1 MIRVLIGDI
10 FQSRARTL
18 VNTVNCAGVMG
29 KGIALEFKKRFPAM
43 YADYKARCDA
53 GLVRLGEPYLYS
65 AHPTL
70 LIVNFPTKDHW
81 RSPSRLADIV
91 RGLDYLVAHFSEW
104 GITSVAMPPLGAGNG
119 GLEWTLVGPVIY
131 QKLSGLD
138 IPIEMYAPYGTPQ
151 HQLTPEFLSQSMTDE
166 NVTGRQQQ
174 KLNPAWLTM
183 LEVVDQISRQ
193 PYAYPVGRTV
203 FQKIAYVLT
212 EQGVETGFRFNQG
225 SYGPFSA
232 DVQEAV
238 KVFANTNLI
247 EEMTLGRM
255 TAIRVGPN
263 YPQFRE
269 RHADVLNAYRKK
281 IDKTVDLFSRIK
293 STERA
298 EEVTTVLFAA
308 RKLKLKKAIDNAEVS
323 EQDIYDYI
331 LGWKKA
337 WNREDKQ
344 RAIASAIRNLEMLG
358 WVKLHYSESLL
369 ADDGAEPYEGR
380 TYDDM
385 IYAVVRE

>member
-1 MIRVLIGDI
+1 
-10 FQSRARTL
+10 
-18 VNTVNCAGVMG
+18 
-29 KGIALEFKKRFPAM
+29 
-43 YADYKARCDA
+43 
-53 GLVRLGEPYLYS
+53 
-65 AHPTL
+65 
-70 LIVNFPTKDHW
+70 
-81 RSPSRLADIV
+81 
-91 RGLDYLVAHFSEW
+91 
-104 GITSVAMPPLGAGNG
+104 
-119 GLEWTLVGPVIY
+119 
-131 QKLSGLD
+131 
-138 IPIEMYAPYGTPQ
+138 
-151 HQLTPEFLSQSMTDE
+151 
-166 NVTGRQQQ
+166 
-174 KLNPAWLTM
+174 
-183 LEVVDQISRQ
+183 
-193 PYAYPVGRTV
+193 
-203 FQKIAYVLT
+203 
-212 EQGVETGFRFNQG
+212 
-225 SYGPFSA
+225 
-232 DVQEAV
+232 
-238 KVFANTNLI
+238 
-247 EEMTLGRM
+247 
-255 TAIRVGPN
+255 
-263 YPQFRE
+263 
-269 RHADVLNAYRKK
+269 VLNAYRKK